1 MMTAEQIGAALT
13 PSFLTTLAVGEA
25 RQVGG
30 LELVEAGSREAV
42 LPGDLAVAVG
52 VRDER
57 DLLAVVDAVGPCAGV
72 VARQSVAASP
82 AVVAACRERGL
93 TLLALADDTALSA
106 AVTMLRDVVQTARE
120 ESDGWSS
127 GSVYTD
133 LFALADV
140 LAALLDAPVTIEDA
154 RSRVLAYSSGQHGI
168 DEART
173 STIIGRQVP
182 RQVRDHFRSL
192 GVFRRIAQADDP
204 VFVPAGGAE
213 VKPRLVI
220 PVRAG
225 GEWLGSVWAVVPA
238 EPAAE
243 VVARARTAAE
253 VLALHFLRLRTR
265 GDLHRRLESEQ
276 VRAVLRGEAGS
287 VPGGADGP
295 WRAVVL
301 AGPRSDLEP
310 EERVTVWTALA
321 QRHGWRSPLL
331 CDLDGRVY
339 AVVRDA
345 AAPGATAAPAA
356 PGAPGEPGA
365 KTVTGPGS
373 WSWLR
378 DLVAAEARTD
388 RTLRAFAG
396 GAVGSP
402 DRLAVSAAQAVEV
415 AGLPHADAR
424 PVSTVDEAWAALVLA
439 RAVRGVGAAPP
450 VSPIAALVAQ
460 DREHDS
466 ELVATLCAVV
476 DHWGE
481 PQRAARALG
490 VHPNTVRNRLARL
503 ARTVPV
509 DLEDPVARLAL
520 RLEALHPDVAA
531 E

>member
-30 LELVEAGSREAV
+30 LELVEAGTRETV

-52 VRDER
+52 VRDEG
-57 DLLAVVDAVGPCAGV
+57 DLLALVDAVATCAGL
-72 VARQSVAASP
+72 VARQALAAAP
-82 AVVAACRERGL
+82 AVVATCRERGL

-106 AVTMLRDVVQTARE
+106 AVTMLRDVVRTAGSE
-120 ESDGWSS
+120 PDGWSP
-127 GSVYTD
+127 GSVYSD

-168 DEART
+168 DDART

-182 RQVRDHFRSL
+182 REVRDHFRSL
-192 GVFRRIAQADDP
+192 GVFRRIAQSDDP

-243 VVARARTAAE
+243 AVARARTAAE

-276 VRAVLRGEAGS
+276 VRAVLRGEAAVLPGS
-287 VPGGADGP
+287 ADGP
-295 WRAVVL
+295 WRAVAL

-321 QRHGWRSPLL
+321 QRHGWRAPLL
-331 CDLDGRVY
+331 CDVDGLVY
-339 AVVRDA
+339 AVVRDGA
-345 AAPGATAAPAA
+345 A
-356 PGAPGEPGA
+356 
-365 KTVTGPGS
+365 TGPGS

-378 DLVAAEARTD
+378 DLVEAEARTD
-388 RTLRAFAG
+388 RTLEAAAG
-396 GAVGSP
+396 GPVATL
-402 DRLAVSAAQAVEV
+402 DRLVVSAAQAVEV
-415 AGLPHADAR
+415 AGLPHADGQ
-424 PVSTVDEAWAALVLA
+424 PVATVDEAWPALVLA
-439 RAVRGVGAAPP
+439 RAVRGVGAAAP
-450 VSPIAALVAQ
+450 VSPIAALVEQ

-466 ELVATLCAVV
+466 ELVATLCAVI

-509 DLEDPVARLAL
+509 DLEDPTTRLAL
-520 RLEALHPDVAA
+520 RLEALRPDNAA
-531 E
+531 D

>member
-13 PSFLTTLAVGEA
+13 PSFLTTLVVGEP

-30 LELVEAGSREAV
+30 LELVEAGAREAV
-42 LPGDLAVAVG
+42 LHGDLAVAVG
-52 VRDER
+52 VRDEA
-57 DLLAVVDAVGPCAGV
+57 DLLLVVDTVGSCAGL
-72 VARQSVAASP
+72 VARQALAADP

-106 AVTMLRDVVQTARE
+106 AVTMLRDVVQTARNE
-120 ESDGWSS
+120 ADGWSP

-140 LAALLDAPVTIEDA
+140 LGALLDAPVTIEDA

-168 DEART
+168 DDART

-182 RQVRDHFRSL
+182 REVREHFRSL
-192 GVFRRIAQADDP
+192 GVFRRIAQSDDP

-238 EPAAE
+238 EPAPE

-276 VRAVLRGEAGS
+276 VRAVLRGETAGL
-287 VPGGADGP
+287 PGGTDGP

-321 QRHGWRSPLL
+321 QRHGWRAPLL
-331 CDLDGRVY
+331 CDLDGLVY
-339 AVVRDA
+339 AVVRD
-345 AAPGATAAPAA
+345 GA
-356 PGAPGEPGA
+356 G
-365 KTVTGPGS
+365 TGPGS
-373 WSWLR
+373 WAWLR
-378 DLVAAEARTD
+378 GLVEAEARTD
-388 RTLRAFAG
+388 RTLAAAAG
-396 GAVGSP
+396 APADVL

-415 AGLPHADAR
+415 AGLPRADGQ
-424 PVSTVDEAWAALVLA
+424 PVATVDEAWPALVLA
-439 RAVRGVGAAPP
+439 RAVRGVGAAAP
-450 VSPIAALVAQ
+450 VSPIAALAAQ

-466 ELVATLCAVV
+466 ELVATLCAVI

-503 ARTVPV
+503 VRTVPV
-509 DLEDPVARLAL
+509 DLEDPTTRLAL
-520 RLEALHPDVAA
+520 RLEALRPDVAA
-531 E
+531 D